1 MDHLLSPIEEAP
13 ATPRV
18 SGKLTLI
25 FPDGQIEYGGQIG
38 DPADFPLTE
47 VELAEVQGAL
57 GA

>member
-1 MDHLLSPIEEAP
+1 MDNLISPTEVVPAAP
-13 ATPRV
+13 KV
-18 SGKLTLI
+18 SGKLTI
-25 FPDGQIEYGGQIG
+25 IYPDGQILYDGQIG

>member
-1 MDHLLSPIEEAP
+1 MDNLISPIENAP

-25 FPDGQIEYGGQIG
+25 FPDGQVKYDGQIG

-47 VELAEVQGAL
+47 AELAEVQGAL